1 MPRSYKEVEI
11 LIIKLEQSLRE
22 EMLWS
27 SSTPP
32 DKALQSI
39 LPFALDTLSF
49 EQWLQFV
56 FIPKMIVIVN
66 SKSTLPDD
74 FKLLP
79 MAQQRFGAAYNK
91 PKLMEVIRQIDLIS
105 APS

>member
-1 MPRSYKEVEI
+1 MET
-11 LIIKLEQSLRE
+11 LI
-22 EMLWS
+22 
-27 SSTPP
+27 
-32 DKALQSI
+32 DKISELQMNSI
-39 LPFALDTLSF
+39 D
-49 EQWLQFV
+49 V

-79 MAQQRFGAAYNK
+79 MAQQRFGTAYNK